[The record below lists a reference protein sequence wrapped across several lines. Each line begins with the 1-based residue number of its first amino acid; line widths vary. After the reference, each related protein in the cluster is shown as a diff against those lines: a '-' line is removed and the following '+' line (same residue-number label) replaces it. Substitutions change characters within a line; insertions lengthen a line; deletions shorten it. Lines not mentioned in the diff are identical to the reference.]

1 MKGKFM
7 NKPSGKKVLILAR
20 VIVCVCILLVGVGVS
35 RVLVMNKKP
44 PQVRAPEERTLL
56 VSGIVVEPGSYDIPI
71 RGFGEI
77 RSLNAVMIT
86 PQVSGL
92 VTAVHPR
99 LEVGGILGE
108 NELLFEL
115 DDREFRA
122 RQAEVAAGVALQVET
137 ISRLQAQSEMD
148 QARLVK
154 MVRNQELAQSEWHR
168 VNALFVDQQV
178 GTQSG
183 VEAAERAFNLTS
195 DQTALL
201 ERAVK
206 LYPAQIREAQYNQQ
220 ALEARLRLA
229 SLDIERCAVRLA
241 NGGRVTDVSIEVG
254 QLVGPT
260 RHVVS
265 LADDRQLEIHV
276 PIDSR
281 DARDRLLMQD
291 DDSGALQRGPC
302 LVQWTEDAS
311 SEMWGAQ
318 LDRIVRFDSASRM
331 LIVAVQLNPE
341 EAFSQT
347 ARRPAEGM
355 FCRVDIPSI
364 PLRNTYK
371 LPREAVSFE
380 GDVFLSVSN
389 RLRTIQV
396 DVERMDENDVYV
408 ASGLHPGQKVITTR
422 LVNPLEGSRLEWRTI
437 AP

>member
-1 MKGKFM
+1 M

-20 VIVCVCILLVGVGVS
+20 VIVCVCILLVGVGIS

-44 PQVRAPEERTLL
+44 PQVHAPEERTLL
-56 VSGIVVEPGSYDIPI
+56 VSGIVVKPGSYDVPI
-71 RGFGEI
+71 RGFGEV

-99 LEVGGILGE
+99 LEVGGIIGE

-122 RQAEVAAGVALQVET
+122 RQAEAAAGVALQVET
-137 ISRLQAQSEMD
+137 ISRLEAQSELD
-148 QARLVK
+148 KARLVK
-154 MVRNQELAQSEWHR
+154 LARNQELAQSEWHR
-168 VNALFVDQQV
+168 VNALFVEQQV

-183 VEAAERAFNLTS
+183 VEAAERAFNLAS
-195 DQTALL
+195 DQTAILD
-201 ERAVK
+201 RAVK
-206 LYPAQIREAQYNQQ
+206 LYPAHIREAQNSQQ

-229 SLDIERCAVRLA
+229 SLDLERCAVRLA
-241 NGGRVTDVSIEVG
+241 NGGRVTDVAIEVG
-254 QLVGPT
+254 QLVGPA
-260 RHVVS
+260 RSVVS

-281 DARDRLLMQD
+281 DARDRLLMHD
-291 DDSGALQRGPC
+291 DDSGALRRMPC

-311 SEMWGAQ
+311 RDKWAAQ

-331 LIVAVQLNPE
+331 LIVAVRLNPE
-341 EAFSQT
+341 DAFSQT
-347 ARRPAEGM
+347 GRRPAEGM
-355 FCRVDIPSI
+355 FCRVDIPSV

-380 GDVFLSVSN
+380 GDVYLSISN
-389 RLRTIQV
+389 RLRTVQV
-396 DVERMDENDVYV
+396 EITRMDENDVYV
-408 ASGLHPGQKVITTR
+408 AFGLHPGQKVITTR
-422 LVNPLEGSRLEWRTI
+422 LVNPLEGSHLEWRANT
-437 AP
+437 P

>member
-1 MKGKFM
+1 MMEDGGMRKG
-7 NKPSGKKVLILAR
+7 
-20 VIVCVCILLVGVGVS
+20 
-35 RVLVMNKKP
+35 
-44 PQVRAPEERTLL
+44 E
-56 VSGIVVEPGSYDIPI
+56 
-71 RGFGEI
+71 
-77 RSLNAVMIT
+77 
-86 PQVSGL
+86 
-92 VTAVHPR
+92 
-99 LEVGGILGE
+99 GGRRK
-108 NELLFEL
+108 
-115 DDREFRA
+115 D
-122 RQAEVAAGVALQVET
+122 
-137 ISRLQAQSEMD
+137 
-148 QARLVK
+148 
-154 MVRNQELAQSEWHR
+154 EWHR